1 MCTSAT
7 ARLAFAFALGAS
19 LLAPRR
25 ARADDVRSS
34 AQGLFDTAMK
44 AMADRAYDR
53 ACPALEE
60 VVRLLPGKVGA
71 MMELSRCY
79 EESGKITSAWSEYRA
94 VAEAAPARDDRAAT
108 ARAKAAQLA
117 PRVPRLTVTVAP
129 EDQALAGFALKRD
142 GRDMVVAAWNSP
154 LPVDPGSHT
163 VSATAPGR
171 VPWTSTV
178 TVAEGAAIVV
188 AVPALVG
195 VPAAVTANAP
205 EPGAGNAVARIGGAG
220 AERGGELAP
229 RSPPAW
235 PWVTGSLGLVALGIA
250 AGFGAD
256 GLVASNTLDALCN
269 GHLSPC
275 AGHTAGEI
283 DPLNTRKDLGLAL
296 FVGFGVAG
304 AAATTLGAVGLVR
317 GRRVSAGATNAVVV
331 LPALGPGVGGATIAG
346 SF

>member
-1 MCTSAT
+1 MFNQTTSH
-7 ARLAFAFALGAS
+7 LACAVALGCA

-25 ARADDVRSS
+25 ARADEVRAS
-34 AQGLFDTAMK
+34 AQALFDAAMK

-79 EESGKITSAWSEYRA
+79 EESGKVASAWSEYRA
-94 VAEAAPARDDRAAT
+94 VADVAPGSDERGAK

-129 EDQALAGFALKRD
+129 EDQALSGFVVKRD
-142 GRDMVVAAWNSP
+142 GRDLGVATWNNS
-154 LPVDPGSHT
+154 LPVDPGPHT

-178 TVAEGAAIVV
+178 ELEEGPVLVV
-188 AVPALVG
+188 AVPALV
-195 VPAAVTANAP
+195 PAA
-205 EPGAGNAVARIGGAG
+205 EPGADGAVPRSVSAVTERGRELAHRPPPTWAWVAGGA
-220 AERGGELAP
+220 
-229 RSPPAW
+229 
-235 PWVTGSLGLVALGIA
+235 GLVALGVA

-256 GLVASNTLDALCN
+256 GLSAKTTLDALCK

-275 AGHTAGEI
+275 AGYSATEL
-283 DPLNTRKDLGLAL
+283 DPLNARKDRGLAL
-296 FVGFGVAG
+296 FLGFGAVG
-304 AAATTLGAVGLVR
+304 VAATTLGAVGLAHGHR
-317 GRRVSAGATNAVVV
+317 ASADAGNEVVV
-331 LPALGPGVGGATIAG
+331 LPALGPGLAGAAATG
-346 SF
+346 RF